1 MADKTQKPKKN
12 AGKGAPS
19 PKPVKKDPVEFW
31 FDFSS
36 PYAYIASTLIDDI
49 AEEYGRTVTW
59 RPFLLGPIMKQSGN
73 QPLLHQPLKGD
84 YTRRDAAR
92 LARFFEVPFT
102 LPDPFPIAA
111 LAATRGFYW
120 LEETA
125 PDAAVPFAIACL
137 ERYYVDGQDIS
148 QPEEVAAAAETV
160 GVDANALLAAVA
172 DQQWKDKA
180 KTMVEEA
187 MTKGVCGSPFFFVDG
202 EPFWGADRLWMVE
215 EWLQS
220 GGW

>member
-1 MADKTQKPKKN
+1 MADQKKKAN
-12 AGKGAPS
+12 GKGAQQP
-19 PKPVKKDPVEFW
+19 PKPVKKDPIEFW

-59 RPFLLGPIMKQSGN
+59 RPMLLGPIMKQTGNTPLLN
-73 QPLLHQPLKGD
+73 QPMKGE
-84 YTRRDAAR
+84 YTRRDSAR
-92 LARFFEVPFT
+92 MAKFFEVPFT

-120 LEETA
+120 LEATA
-125 PDAAVPFAIACL
+125 PDKAVPFAMACL

-148 QPEEVAAAAETV
+148 KPEEVAAAAETV
-160 GVDANALLAAVA
+160 GVDANALLEAVA

-180 KTMVEEA
+180 KAMVEEA
-187 MTKGVCGSPFFFVDG
+187 MSKGVCGAPFFIVDG

-215 EWLQS
+215 EWLES